1 MKMIKIGVAIATV
14 SLVLSGAVMAEG
26 MKKSDGM
33 KKEMP
38 MTKGDDKK
46 MMKPPFGGAED
57 IAFAKQ
63 IWEKLHAKGYDAL
76 QNNLYVGGPP
86 HGKVREVIEGV
97 IDGQLV
103 ISKTNYGGDGVSI
116 EAVKKDPKAFLK
128 AVTIMVKRPGFDPE
142 DKDWF
147 WAKYKPDGT
156 IFTNEKGMKLVGK
169 VAKGMPVGCIS
180 CHASASGND
189 LVFSHNGTV
198 NADVTWIGDKS
209 MMGSFAEL
217 MK

>member
-1 MKMIKIGVAIATV
+1 MKAIKIGVAVAAV
-14 SLVLSGAVMAEG
+14 SLILSGAVMAED

-33 KKEMP
+33 KKESP
-38 MTKGDDKK
+38 MTQGHDKK
-46 MMKPPFGGAED
+46 MMKAPFGGTED
-57 IAFAKQ
+57 VAFAKEM
-63 IWEKLHAKGYDAL
+63 WEKLHASGYDAL
-76 QNNLYVGGPP
+76 HNNLYVGGPP

-103 ISKTNYGGDGVSI
+103 ISKTNYGGKGVSI
-116 EAVKKDPKAFLK
+116 DAVKKDPKAFLK
-128 AVTIMVKRPGFDPE
+128 AVTIMVKRPGYDPE

-156 IFTNEKGMKLVGK
+156 LHTNEKGMKLAGK
-169 VAKGMPVGCIS
+169 VAKGKPVGCIS

-189 LVFSHNGTV
+189 LVFSHNSTV
-198 NADVTWIGDKS
+198 NAEVTWVGEKA
-209 MMGSFAEL
+209 MMSNFSDL

>member
-1 MKMIKIGVAIATV
+1 MKVRKLGVALAAMT
-14 SLVLSGAVMAEG
+14 LMFGGAAMAEG
-26 MKKSDGM
+26 MKKDDGM

-38 MTKGDDKK
+38 MTKGDEKK
-46 MMKPPFGGAED
+46 MMKPPFGSTED
-57 IAFAKQ
+57 IAFAKKM
-63 IWEKLHAKGYDAL
+63 WEKLHAKGYDAL
-76 QNNLYVGGPP
+76 HNKLYVGGPP

-103 ISKTNYGGDGVSI
+103 ISKTNYGGKGVSI

-128 AVTIMVKRPGFDPE
+128 AVTIMVKRPGYDPE

-156 IFTNEKGMKLVGK
+156 LHVNEKGMKLAGK
-169 VAKGMPVGCIS
+169 VAKGKPVGCIS

-198 NADVTWIGDKS
+198 NAEVTWVGDKG
-209 MMGSFAEL
+209 MMANFIDL

>member
-1 MKMIKIGVAIATV
+1 MKAINIAAAAAAI
-14 SLVLSGAVMAEG
+14 SLVFGGAAVAEG
-26 MKKSDGM
+26 MKKDDGM

-38 MTKGDDKK
+38 MAKGHDKK
-46 MMKPPFGGAED
+46 MMKPPFGSKED
-57 IAFAKQ
+57 IAFAKEM
-63 IWEKLHAKGYDAL
+63 WEKIHAKGFDAL

-103 ISKTNYGGDGVSI
+103 ISKTNYGGKGVSI

-128 AVTIMVKRPGFDPE
+128 AVTIMVKRPGFDPD

-156 IFTNEKGMKLVGK
+156 IFTNDKGMKLVGK

-180 CHASASGND
+180 CHASASGSD
-189 LVFSHNGTV
+189 FVFSHNKMV
-198 NADVTWIGDKS
+198 NANVTWVGDKA
-209 MMGSFAEL
+209 MMSGFADL